1 MAGVSW
7 MARGFPVRVGRA
19 PECELKLEDAGVWEQ
34 HLVLEFKPAMGFS
47 LKSEP
52 NALVRVNDLPVSE
65 ALLRNGDT
73 IELGAVRIQFWLG
86 AVRQTTLRL
95 REALSWGVILA
106 AIAGQVYI
114 LYWLLD

>member
-1 MAGVSW
+1 MAGASW
-7 MARGFPVRVGRA
+7 LARRFPVRVGRA
-19 PECELKLEDAGVWEQ
+19 PDCDLKLEDAGVWEQ
-34 HLVLEFKPAMGFS
+34 HLVLEFKPAHGFS

-52 NALVRVNDLPVSE
+52 NALVRVNDQPVSE

-86 AVRQTTLRL
+86 AVRQTTLGL
-95 REALSWGVILA
+95 REAFSWGVILA
-106 AIAGQVYI
+106 AIAGQLYL